1 MAEGRRVKVADVGEF
16 TDGQARVVDVEGRT
30 LALFNVEGTLYA
42 MDNACAHRGGPLG
55 EGDLEGRLVVCPWH
69 AWRWDVTTGRNA
81 NNPAVT
87 MACYP
92 VRVEPDGIFV
102 DLG

>member
-1 MAEGRRVKVADVGEF
+1 MAGARRVKVANIDEVAE
-16 TDGQARVVDVEGRT
+16 GQGRVVEAEGRT
-30 LALFNVEGTLYA
+30 LALFNVEGSFYA
-42 MDNACAHRGGPLG
+42 LDNACAHRGGPLG
-55 EGDLEGRLVVCPWH
+55 EGDLEGRVVVCPWH

-92 VRVEPDGIFV
+92 VRVEADGVFIE
-102 DLG
+102 LG

>member
-1 MAEGRRVKVADVGEF
+1 MTDARRTKVADVGELA
-16 TDGQARVVDVEGRT
+16 DGQARVVDVAGRT
-30 LALFNVEGTLYA
+30 LALFNVGGVFYA
-42 MDNACAHRGGPLG
+42 LDNACAHRGGPLG

-87 MACYP
+87 MTCYP
-92 VRVEPDGIFV
+92 VRVEPDGVFV
-102 DLG
+102 ELP